1 MRAIRVHVEQPLAAG
16 AEISLPAGAGEHL
29 TRVLRLA
36 TGARVL
42 LFNGDGHD
50 YSATLL
56 DTTRNGARARIEGA
70 QAAAA
75 AESALAL
82 TLVQSIARGEKMD
95 WILQKATE
103 LGVARIVPV
112 FTARTEVRLDGG
124 RGDKR
129 LAHWHGVICGA
140 CEQCGR
146 ARLPQLDAPQ
156 PLAHWL
162 ATAARGI
169 LVDAGSAVL
178 DARARS
184 AGAVRGTTGGRTRG
198 RLRRGRSAA
207 AACGRRTG
215 PDARPARVAYRNR
228 RHGGAGDAAIAS
240 RRRLRRSGGPQQAA
254 VTMQPQLPGGLNA

>member
-36 TGARVL
+36 AGARVL

-146 ARLPQLDAPQ
+146 ARLPRLDAPQ

-162 ATAARGI
+162 ATAAREGSLLTLDPQSSTRVRDLPALSAAQ
-169 LVDAGSAVL
+169 LVIGPEGGL
-178 DARARS
+178 DAADLLLLHA
-184 AGAVRGTTGGRTRG
+184 AGAQGLTLGPRVLRTETAG
-198 RLRRGRSAA
+198 MAA
-207 AACGRRTG
+207 LAMLQS
-215 PDARPARVAYRNR
+215 
-228 RHGGAGDAAIAS
+228 HHGDA
-240 RRRLRRSGGPQQAA
+240 
-254 VTMQPQLPGGLNA
+254 

>member
-1 MRAIRVHVEQPLAAG
+1 MRAIRIHVEQPLAAG

-36 TGARVL
+36 AGARVL

-162 ATAARGI
+162 ATAAREGSLLTLDPQSSTRVRDLPALSAAQ
-169 LVDAGSAVL
+169 LVVGPEGGL
-178 DARARS
+178 DPADLLLLHA
-184 AGAVRGTTGGRTRG
+184 AGAQGLTLGPRVLRTETAG
-198 RLRRGRSAA
+198 MAA
-207 AACGRRTG
+207 LAMLQS
-215 PDARPARVAYRNR
+215 
-228 RHGGAGDAAIAS
+228 HHGDA
-240 RRRLRRSGGPQQAA
+240 
-254 VTMQPQLPGGLNA
+254 

>member
-1 MRAIRVHVEQPLAAG
+1 MRPIRIYVEQPLATG

-36 TGARVL
+36 AGARVL

-50 YSATLL
+50 YPATLL
-56 DTTRNGARARIEGA
+56 DTARSGARARIEGT
-70 QAAAA
+70 QAAA
-75 AESALAL
+75 AESPLAL

-129 LAHWHGVICGA
+129 LAHWHGVLCAA

-146 ARLPQLDAPQ
+146 ARLPRLDAPQ

-162 ATAARGI
+162 ATAAREGSLLTLDPRSSTRVRDLPALSAAQ
-169 LVDAGSAVL
+169 LVIGPEGGL
-178 DARARS
+178 DAADLLLLHA
-184 AGAVRGTTGGRTRG
+184 AGARGLTLGPRVLRTETAG
-198 RLRRGRSAA
+198 MAA
-207 AACGRRTG
+207 LAMLQS
-215 PDARPARVAYRNR
+215 
-228 RHGGAGDAAIAS
+228 HHGDA
-240 RRRLRRSGGPQQAA
+240 
-254 VTMQPQLPGGLNA
+254 

>member
-1 MRAIRVHVEQPLAAG
+1 MRAIRIHVEQPLAAG
-16 AEISLPAGAGEHL
+16 AEISLPAGAGERL

-36 TGARVL
+36 AGARVL

-50 YSATLL
+50 YAAVLL
-56 DTTRNGARARIEGA
+56 DAAHSAARVRIEHA
-70 QAAAA
+70 QAATA
-75 AESALAL
+75 AESPLAL

-129 LAHWHGVICGA
+129 LAHWRGVICAA

-146 ARLPQLDAPQ
+146 ARLPRLDTPQ

-162 ATAARGI
+162 ATAAREGSLLMLDPQSSTRVRDLPALSAAQ
-169 LVDAGSAVL
+169 LVVGPEGGL
-178 DARARS
+178 DPADLLLLHA
-184 AGAVRGTTGGRTRG
+184 AGAQGLTLGPRVLRTETAG
-198 RLRRGRSAA
+198 MAA
-207 AACGRRTG
+207 LAMLQS
-215 PDARPARVAYRNR
+215 
-228 RHGGAGDAAIAS
+228 HHGDA
-240 RRRLRRSGGPQQAA
+240 
-254 VTMQPQLPGGLNA
+254 

>member
-1 MRAIRVHVEQPLAAG
+1 MRAIRIHVEQPLAAG

-36 TGARVL
+36 AGARVL

-162 ATAARGI
+162 AAAAREGSLLMLDPQSSTRVRDLPALSAAQ
-169 LVDAGSAVL
+169 LVVGPEGGFDAADL
-178 DARARS
+178 LLLHA
-184 AGAVRGTTGGRTRG
+184 AGARGLTLGPRVLRTETAG
-198 RLRRGRSAA
+198 MAA
-207 AACGRRTG
+207 LAMLQS
-215 PDARPARVAYRNR
+215 
-228 RHGGAGDAAIAS
+228 HHGDA
-240 RRRLRRSGGPQQAA
+240 
-254 VTMQPQLPGGLNA
+254 

>member
-1 MRAIRVHVEQPLAAG
+1 MRAIRIHVEQPLAAG

-36 TGARVL
+36 AGARVL

-50 YSATLL
+50 YPATLL
-56 DTTRNGARARIEGA
+56 GTTRNGARARIEGA

-75 AESALAL
+75 AESPLAL

-146 ARLPQLDAPQ
+146 ARLPRLDAPQ

-162 ATAARGI
+162 ATAAREGSLLMLDPQSSTRVRDLPALSAAQ
-169 LVDAGSAVL
+169 LVVGPEGGFDAADL
-178 DARARS
+178 LLLHA
-184 AGAVRGTTGGRTRG
+184 AGARGLTLGPRVLRTETAG
-198 RLRRGRSAA
+198 MAA
-207 AACGRRTG
+207 LAMLQS
-215 PDARPARVAYRNR
+215 
-228 RHGGAGDAAIAS
+228 HHGDA
-240 RRRLRRSGGPQQAA
+240 
-254 VTMQPQLPGGLNA
+254 

>member
-36 TGARVL
+36 AGARVL

-162 ATAARGI
+162 ATAAREGSLLTLDPQSSTRVRDLPALSAAQ
-169 LVDAGSAVL
+169 LVVGPEGGL
-178 DARARS
+178 DPADLLLLHA
-184 AGAVRGTTGGRTRG
+184 AGAQGLTLGPRVLRTETAG
-198 RLRRGRSAA
+198 MAA
-207 AACGRRTG
+207 LAMLQS
-215 PDARPARVAYRNR
+215 
-228 RHGGAGDAAIAS
+228 HHGDA
-240 RRRLRRSGGPQQAA
+240 
-254 VTMQPQLPGGLNA
+254 

>member
-1 MRAIRVHVEQPLAAG
+1 MRAIRIHVEQPLAAG

-36 TGARVL
+36 AGARVL

-50 YSATLL
+50 YAAVLL
-56 DTTRNGARARIEGA
+56 DTARSGARARIEHA

-162 ATAARGI
+162 ATAAREGSLLTLDPQSSTRVRDLPALSAAQ
-169 LVDAGSAVL
+169 LVVGPEGGFDAADL
-178 DARARS
+178 LLLHA
-184 AGAVRGTTGGRTRG
+184 AGARGLTLGPRVLRTETAG
-198 RLRRGRSAA
+198 MAA
-207 AACGRRTG
+207 LAMLQS
-215 PDARPARVAYRNR
+215 
-228 RHGGAGDAAIAS
+228 HHGDA
-240 RRRLRRSGGPQQAA
+240 
-254 VTMQPQLPGGLNA
+254 

>member
-1 MRAIRVHVEQPLAAG
+1 MRAIRIHVEQPLAAG

-29 TRVLRLA
+29 TRVLHLA
-36 TGARVL
+36 AGARVL

-50 YSATLL
+50 YAAVLL
-56 DTTRNGARARIEGA
+56 DTARSGARARIEHA

-129 LAHWHGVICGA
+129 LAHWRGVICAA

-146 ARLPQLDAPQ
+146 ARLPRLDTPQ

-162 ATAARGI
+162 ATAAREGSLLMLDPQSSTRVRDLPALSAAQ
-169 LVDAGSAVL
+169 LVVGPEGGL
-178 DARARS
+178 DPADLLLLHA
-184 AGAVRGTTGGRTRG
+184 AGAQGLTLGPRVLRTETAG
-198 RLRRGRSAA
+198 MAA
-207 AACGRRTG
+207 LAMLQS
-215 PDARPARVAYRNR
+215 
-228 RHGGAGDAAIAS
+228 HHGDA
-240 RRRLRRSGGPQQAA
+240 
-254 VTMQPQLPGGLNA
+254 

>member
-162 ATAARGI
+162 ATAAREGSLLTLDPQSSTRVRDLPALSAAQ
-169 LVDAGSAVL
+169 LVVGPEGGFDAADL
-178 DARARS
+178 LLLHA
-184 AGAVRGTTGGRTRG
+184 AGARGLTLGPRVLRTETAG
-198 RLRRGRSAA
+198 MAA
-207 AACGRRTG
+207 LAMLQS
-215 PDARPARVAYRNR
+215 
-228 RHGGAGDAAIAS
+228 HHGDA
-240 RRRLRRSGGPQQAA
+240 
-254 VTMQPQLPGGLNA
+254 

>member
-1 MRAIRVHVEQPLAAG
+1 MRAIRIHVAQPLAAG
-16 AEISLPAGAGEHL
+16 AEIILPAGAGEHL

-36 TGARVL
+36 AGARVL

-50 YSATLL
+50 YAAVLL
-56 DTTRNGARARIEGA
+56 DTKRNGVCARIEGA

-75 AESALAL
+75 ESALTL

-146 ARLPQLDAPQ
+146 ARLPRLDTPQ

-162 ATAARGI
+162 ATAAREGSLLTLDPQSSTRVRDLPTLSAAQ
-169 LVDAGSAVL
+169 LVVGPEGGL
-178 DARARS
+178 DAADLLLLHA
-184 AGAVRGTTGGRTRG
+184 AGARGLTLGPRVLRTETAG
-198 RLRRGRSAA
+198 MAA
-207 AACGRRTG
+207 LAMLQS
-215 PDARPARVAYRNR
+215 
-228 RHGGAGDAAIAS
+228 HHGDA
-240 RRRLRRSGGPQQAA
+240 
-254 VTMQPQLPGGLNA
+254 

>member
-36 TGARVL
+36 AGARVL

-162 ATAARGI
+162 ATAAREGSLLTLDPQSSTRVRDLPALSAAQ
-169 LVDAGSAVL
+169 LVVGPEGGFDAADL
-178 DARARS
+178 LLLHA
-184 AGAVRGTTGGRTRG
+184 AGARGLTLGPRVLRTETAG
-198 RLRRGRSAA
+198 MAA
-207 AACGRRTG
+207 LAMLQS
-215 PDARPARVAYRNR
+215 
-228 RHGGAGDAAIAS
+228 HHGDA
-240 RRRLRRSGGPQQAA
+240 
-254 VTMQPQLPGGLNA
+254 

>member
-1 MRAIRVHVEQPLAAG
+1 MPLSAVRTIRILVEQPLRAG
-16 AEISLPAGAGEHL
+16 TELVLPDSASGHL

-36 TGARVL
+36 AGARVL

-50 YSATLL
+50 YAAVLL
-56 DTTRNGARARIEGA
+56 DTAHSAARVRIEHA

-75 AESALAL
+75 TESPLAL

-112 FTARTEVRLDGG
+112 FTVRTEVRLDGG

-129 LAHWHGVICGA
+129 LAHWRGVICGA

-146 ARLPQLDAPQ
+146 ARLPRLDAPQ

-162 ATAARGI
+162 ATAAREGPLLTLDPQSSTRVRDLPALSAAQ
-169 LVDAGSAVL
+169 LVIGPEGGL
-178 DARARS
+178 DAADLQLLHA
-184 AGAVRGTTGGRTRG
+184 AGAQGLALGPRVLRTETAG
-198 RLRRGRSAA
+198 MAA
-207 AACGRRTG
+207 LAMLQS
-215 PDARPARVAYRNR
+215 
-228 RHGGAGDAAIAS
+228 HHGDA
-240 RRRLRRSGGPQQAA
+240 
-254 VTMQPQLPGGLNA
+254 

>member
-1 MRAIRVHVEQPLAAG
+1 MRAIRIHVEQPLAAG

-36 TGARVL
+36 AGARVL

-162 ATAARGI
+162 ATAAREGSLLTLDPQSSTRVRDLPALSAAQ
-169 LVDAGSAVL
+169 LVIGPEGGL
-178 DARARS
+178 DAADLLLLHA
-184 AGAVRGTTGGRTRG
+184 AGAQGLTLGPRVLRTETAG
-198 RLRRGRSAA
+198 MAA
-207 AACGRRTG
+207 LAMLQS
-215 PDARPARVAYRNR
+215 
-228 RHGGAGDAAIAS
+228 HHGDA
-240 RRRLRRSGGPQQAA
+240 
-254 VTMQPQLPGGLNA
+254 

>member
-36 TGARVL
+36 AGARVL

-129 LAHWHGVICGA
+129 LAHWRGVICAA

-162 ATAARGI
+162 ATAAREGSLLTLDPQSSTRVRDLPALSAAQ
-169 LVDAGSAVL
+169 LVVGPEGGFDAADL
-178 DARARS
+178 LLLHA
-184 AGAVRGTTGGRTRG
+184 AGARGLTLGPRVLRTETAG
-198 RLRRGRSAA
+198 MAA
-207 AACGRRTG
+207 LAMLQS
-215 PDARPARVAYRNR
+215 
-228 RHGGAGDAAIAS
+228 HHGDA
-240 RRRLRRSGGPQQAA
+240 
-254 VTMQPQLPGGLNA
+254 

>member
-36 TGARVL
+36 AGARVL

-50 YSATLL
+50 YPATLL

-129 LAHWHGVICGA
+129 LAHWRGVICAA

-162 ATAARGI
+162 ATAAREGSLLMLDPQSSTRVRDLPALSAAQ
-169 LVDAGSAVL
+169 LVIGPEGGL
-178 DARARS
+178 DAADLLMLRA
-184 AGAVRGTTGGRTRG
+184 AGARGLALGPRVLRTETAG
-198 RLRRGRSAA
+198 MAA
-207 AACGRRTG
+207 LAMLQS
-215 PDARPARVAYRNR
+215 
-228 RHGGAGDAAIAS
+228 HHGDA
-240 RRRLRRSGGPQQAA
+240 
-254 VTMQPQLPGGLNA
+254 

>member
-36 TGARVL
+36 AGARVL

-129 LAHWHGVICGA
+129 LAHWRGVICAA

-162 ATAARGI
+162 ATAAREESLLMLDPQSSTRVRDLPALSAAQ
-169 LVDAGSAVL
+169 LVIGPEGGL
-178 DARARS
+178 DAADLLLLHA
-184 AGAVRGTTGGRTRG
+184 AGARGLTLGPRVLRTETAG
-198 RLRRGRSAA
+198 MAA
-207 AACGRRTG
+207 LAMLQS
-215 PDARPARVAYRNR
+215 
-228 RHGGAGDAAIAS
+228 HHGDA
-240 RRRLRRSGGPQQAA
+240 
-254 VTMQPQLPGGLNA
+254 